1 MYISVE
7 IGTFDNDLVVDLN
20 YIDVFRD
27 SFALRG
33 RDFTHFFI
41 CALLSI
47 THNMPL
53 DLVGYKV
60 DCGCG
65 AVYGKSLAGCDDF
78 YVCF

>member
-41 CALLSI
+41 CCFA
-47 THNMPL
+47 
-53 DLVGYKV
+53 V
-60 DCGCG
+60 DHPQY
-65 AVYGKSLAGCDDF
+65 AIRSRRL
-78 YVCF
+78 